1 MTLFG
6 DIKLK
11 NKFAIG
17 CIVQWYEIEMVEE
30 YLQSVKNAIKPIENK
45 KNVIVDLYLNVD
57 QSLEKIDESQTTIE
71 EIEYRFSRMIHH
83 VFAGPGYY
91 KVVGGNRTLNRDK

>member
-30 YLQSVKNAIKPIENK
+30 YFQCV
-45 KNVIVDLYLNVD
+45 
-57 QSLEKIDESQTTIE
+57 
-71 EIEYRFSRMIHH
+71 
-83 VFAGPGYY
+83 
-91 KVVGGNRTLNRDK
+91 